1 MASKSSI
8 EIIVFSLTGLIFWY
22 LFKYVS
28 IYVYDSKDPIIVV
41 LKKMPIVH
49 TLTLLLSVGIAALF
63 TALDTCSTNVVQC
76 ALAAMLCSTAALIA
90 TFITFTGPKA
100 KRVQHV
106 SKVTCKASFFMLT
119 ATAAYSFPS
128 TVCATVALMLGV
140 AVIAIVDIADQ
151 YSA

>member
-8 EIIVFSLTGLIFWY
+8 EIIVFSLTGLIVWY

-76 ALAAMLCSTAALIA
+76 SGGNVVLDCRINC
-90 TFITFTGPKA
+90 
-100 KRVQHV
+100 HV
-106 SKVTCKASFFMLT
+106 YYFYWSK
-119 ATAAYSFPS
+119 
-128 TVCATVALMLGV
+128 G
-140 AVIAIVDIADQ
+140 
-151 YSA
+151 